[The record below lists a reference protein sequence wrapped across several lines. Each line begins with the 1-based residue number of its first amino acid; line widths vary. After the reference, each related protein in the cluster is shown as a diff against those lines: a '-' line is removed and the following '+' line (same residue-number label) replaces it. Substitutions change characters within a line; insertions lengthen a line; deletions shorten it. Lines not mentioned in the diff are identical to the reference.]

1 MGTKYKDSEKY
12 AVLAAAYAS
21 DDNQEGT
28 RINHADVGGYR
39 TKAVRAGEYLY
50 ISCYPLIGFNTDR
63 AQKKKLEEL
72 ANEGL
77 KKAKIRLRYNRYNNK
92 RRMLELEQMIHANFT
107 HGDFHITCTY
117 DMQDPDRPDLF
128 EYIDRAQAMK
138 DIRNYLRRIKH
149 MLKKHGCDLAEFRWV
164 CVTVTKEGNPESMN
178 PLPDRHHHHLLVH
191 GIPEE
196 LRNEA
201 ERLWKFGYCNADRL
215 QDSEK
220 GFAAIA
226 GYIARQENSYNG
238 ENNGRRSFSTSK
250 NIIRPEVRTSDSK
263 LSRRRAAMIA
273 ADCRFAGQEIFEKL
287 FDGYRLVEEV
297 KTDVSTFV
305 AGAYIYAKLRRKTTQ
320 RAAYGNKSRR

>member
-1 MGTKYKDSEKY
+1 MGAKYRDSEKY

-21 DDNQEGT
+21 DDNREGT
-28 RINHADVGGYR
+28 RLNHADVGGYR

-50 ISCYPLIGFNTDR
+50 ISCYPLIGYNTDR
-63 AQKKKLEEL
+63 AQRKKLEEL
-72 ANEGL
+72 SSEGL

-92 RRMLELEQMIHANFT
+92 RRMLEMEQMVHASFEK
-107 HGDFHITCTY
+107 GDFHITCTY
-117 DMQDPDRPDLF
+117 ENQDPDRPDLY
-128 EYIDRAQAMK
+128 EYMERAQAMK
-138 DIRNYLRRIKH
+138 DIRCFLRRIKYL
-149 MLKKHGCDLAEFRWV
+149 LKKHGCDLTQFRWI
-164 CVTVTKEGNPESMN
+164 CVTVTNEGDPEAIK
-178 PLPDRHHHHLLVH
+178 PRVRHHHHLLVH

-196 LRNEA
+196 LRNDV

-220 GFAAIA
+220 GFADIA
-226 GYIARQENSYNG
+226 GYIARQENSHNG

-297 KTDVSTFV
+297 RTDVSTFV
-305 AGAYIYAKLRRKTTQ
+305 AGAYIYAKLRRKSPP
-320 RAAYGNKSRR
+320 AAAHGNKTRR

>member
-1 MGTKYKDSEKY
+1 MGKKLHDAEKY

-21 DDNQEGT
+21 EGTQEGT
-28 RINHADVGGYR
+28 RLNHGDVGGYR

-50 ISCYPLIGFNTDR
+50 ISCYPLIGFGADR
-63 AQKKKLEEL
+63 AQRRKLEDL

-92 RRMLELEQMIHANFT
+92 RRMLELEQLTHANFVP
-107 HGDFHITCTY
+107 GDFHITCTY
-117 DMQDPDRPDLF
+117 ENQDPDRPDLY
-128 EYIDRAQAMK
+128 EYMERERAMK

-149 MLKKHGCDLAEFRWV
+149 LLKKHGCDLTQFRWI
-164 CVTVTKEGNPESMN
+164 CVTVTKEGDSESVNPRV
-178 PLPDRHHHHLLVH
+178 RHHHHLLVH

-196 LRNEA
+196 LRNDV

-215 QDSEK
+215 QDSDK

-238 ENNGRRSFSTSK
+238 ENNGRRSFSVSK

-287 FDGYRLVEEV
+287 FAGYRLMEEV
-297 KTDVSTFV
+297 RTDISSFV
-305 AGAYIYAKLRRKTTQ
+305 AGAYIYAKLRRKIKNPP
-320 RAAYGNKSRR
+320 RKK